1 MIEIKPEK
9 IIETISNLKTGEVYK
24 NDDEWKVKGVP
35 EEDIRRDVKVIMP
48 SLDLFGETK

>member
-1 MIEIKPEK
+1 MIELKPEK

-24 NDDEWKVKGVP
+24 NDEEWKVKGVP

-48 SLDLFGETK
+48 SLDIFGKTK